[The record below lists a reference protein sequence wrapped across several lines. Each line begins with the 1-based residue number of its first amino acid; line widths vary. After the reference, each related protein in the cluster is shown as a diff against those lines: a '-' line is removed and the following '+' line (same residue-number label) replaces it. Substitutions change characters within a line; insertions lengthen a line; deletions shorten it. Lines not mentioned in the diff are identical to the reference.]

1 MSNTISQSHAV
12 GLGPLVIALA
22 FSCAACKQS
31 PEVLVV
37 FRTEQQAKDHCPDD
51 TIVWVDPQSATYS
64 LKANAS
70 SGGAGRGRYACRR
83 EAESAGMREQGL

>member
-1 MSNTISQSHAV
+1 MSNTISHLRAV
-12 GLGPLVIALA
+12 GLGSLVIVLA

-51 TIVWVDPQSATYS
+51 AIVWVDPQSATYS
-64 LKANAS
+64 LKANPS
-70 SGGAGRGRYACRR
+70 SVGAGRGRYACRK
-83 EAESAGMREQGL
+83 EVEGAGMHEQGP